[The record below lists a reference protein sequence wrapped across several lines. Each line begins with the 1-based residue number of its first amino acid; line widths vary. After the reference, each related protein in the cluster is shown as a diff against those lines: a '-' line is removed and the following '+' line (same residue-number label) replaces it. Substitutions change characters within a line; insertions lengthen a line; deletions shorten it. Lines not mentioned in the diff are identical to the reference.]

1 MLVEAVR
8 VLVEAVRVLV
18 EDVRVLKHDVDCA
31 VEAIQ
36 VLECVEHGKGFYS

>member
-1 MLVEAVR
+1 MR

-31 VEAIQ
+31 VEAIS
-36 VLECVEHGKGFYS
+36 VLENVVENGKRF